1 MAHSLYGRNVTR
13 LVDLMYSCGVM
24 ATNKFEAYT
33 GGIYNE
39 HHYLTIV
46 SLFPADS
53 IAEQSVQFSPSHSHE
68 NMLLLFIL
76 TVTQWTRLIYKKAL
90 QN

>member
-1 MAHSLYGRNVTR
+1 MAHSLYGRNVRR
-13 LVDLMYSCGVM
+13 LVDLMCSCGVM

-46 SLFPADS
+46 SLFTADS
-53 IAEQSVQFSPSHSHE
+53 IAEQSVQFSPSQ
-68 NMLLLFIL
+68 LP
-76 TVTQWTRLIYKKAL
+76 
-90 QN
+90 